1 MCMSGNLNKYIPR
14 FTKSMHM
21 GMEECIHMGIH
32 GNGRTY
38 GNGDNCPHRWM
49 LCCHLINSKKT
60 LPNYSEENTSEL
72 LIS

>member
-1 MCMSGNLNKYIPR
+1 
-14 FTKSMHM
+14 MHM